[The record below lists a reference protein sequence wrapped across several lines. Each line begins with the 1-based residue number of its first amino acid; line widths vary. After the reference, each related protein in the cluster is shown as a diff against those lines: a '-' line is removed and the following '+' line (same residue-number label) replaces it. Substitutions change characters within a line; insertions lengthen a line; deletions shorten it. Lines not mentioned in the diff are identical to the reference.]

1 MSRIVLDASVA
12 TSWLLDDEQDPH
24 SFAALARV
32 KRDGAVVPQHWR
44 FEVANALLFAERR
57 GRLHAGEAHLHLH
70 TLNDLSIQSD
80 DGCDFDTT
88 FTLAFEHNLTFY
100 DALYLELALRREL
113 PLATLDHDLE
123 RAARSA
129 GIEVVS
135 V

>member
-1 MSRIVLDASVA
+1 MSLLVLDASVTA
-12 TSWLLDDEQDPH
+12 GWLLQDEQNAR
-24 SFAALARV
+24 SRAALTWV
-32 KRDGAVVPQHWR
+32 HRDGAIVPQHWR

-57 GRLHAGEAHLHLH
+57 GRLHAGEARLHLH

-80 DGCDFDTT
+80 DACDFDIT

-113 PLATLDHDLE
+113 ALATLDHDLE

-129 GIEVVS
+129 GIKVVS
-135 V
+135 A